1 MPKECELVERAIM
14 ELDAHYTD
22 DGFEC
27 SEEDRAF
34 IRVTAMTIEKCLERK
49 CKKEDLVARYSENV
63 AGFKEL
69 F

>member
-22 DGFEC
+22 DGFSC
-27 SEEDRAF
+27 TEEDRAF
-34 IRVTAMTIEKCLERK
+34 LKVTAIAIEKCLERK
-49 CKKEDLVARYSENV
+49 CKREDLVARYSEDV